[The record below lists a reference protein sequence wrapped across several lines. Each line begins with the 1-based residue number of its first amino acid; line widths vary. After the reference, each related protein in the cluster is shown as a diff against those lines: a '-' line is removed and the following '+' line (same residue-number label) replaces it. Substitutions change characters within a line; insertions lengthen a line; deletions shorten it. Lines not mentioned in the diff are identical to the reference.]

1 MAAKLEPGGPQ
12 SLAPKRLVMDLEKH
26 RVSESESATA
36 SEHAPESRSH
46 AQVPS
51 DPPAEPLLAR
61 WKEGYE
67 SLGRLLVRYRDEV
80 VAAVRRKGFRGEDPD
95 DAVQGFTE
103 KVLRAGKPPDRD
115 FRRWFLRGAMNMAVD
130 QGRRALSGR
139 RRLKGAAPSLVA
151 GDNSSTLDES
161 THSDRTRERAEALEE
176 VKKLCVDAVLDL
188 PEDKQKELIGRAVNM
203 SYAEIAEWVEKTTTA
218 VGVDLHRTMA
228 RLRQILGERVLQL
241 WKAREA

>member
-1 MAAKLEPGGPQ
+1 MELG
-12 SLAPKRLVMDLEKH
+12 KH
-26 RVSESESATA
+26 EVSEGESASP
-36 SEHAPESRSH
+36 SERLPESPSH
-46 AQVPS
+46 AQVPA
-51 DPPAEPLLAR
+51 DAPAEPLLVR

-67 SLGRLLVRYRDEV
+67 SLGRLLARYRDEV

-115 FRRWFLRGAMNMAVD
+115 FRRWFLRGAINMAVD

-151 GDNSSTLDES
+151 GENSSTLDEL
-161 THSDRTRERAEALEE
+161 THSDRTRERAGALEE

-188 PEDKQKELIGRAVNM
+188 PEDRQRELIGRAIGM
-203 SYAEIAEWVEKTTTA
+203 TYEEIADWVEKTTTA
-218 VGVDLHRTMA
+218 VGVDLHRTKA
-228 RLRQILGERVLQL
+228 ALRRILGERVLLL